1 MHFPGQKPGEQ
12 VIVLIRRHW
21 LVLVRQIFFLC
32 IAAVIPLAAYLL
44 LSRYTEIL
52 LDRTSVGYV
61 LIVMGASV
69 YALCIVLFL
78 FISWIDYYLDVWVVT
93 KDRIIAIE
101 QKGLFSRTVAE
112 LSLDRVQDVT
122 SDVHGFV
129 ATMMRYGNIRIQ
141 TAGEQSQFVF
151 EQVPHPYETARK
163 IMEMHAQYVPQNS
176 PAQSPPAVPPQ
187 QSAPTPKGGTPTS

>member
-1 MHFPGQKPGEQ
+1 M
-12 VIVLIRRHW
+12 LIRRHW

-32 IAAVIPLAAYLL
+32 IAAIVPLVVYLL

-52 LDRTSVGYV
+52 HDRTSLGYV
-61 LIVMGASV
+61 LVVMAISI

-122 SDVHGFV
+122 SDVHGFI

-151 EQVPHPYETARK
+151 EQVPHPYETARSV
-163 IMEMHAQYVPQNS
+163 MELHAQYVKSQTPQT
-176 PAQSPPAVPPQ
+176 A
-187 QSAPTPKGGTPTS
+187 APTPQAGTALGTQSKA